1 MPETLKKD
9 ILDMCGQYKVTGAS
23 VDNVVKTIMALDYQK
38 GKEDKVRTD
47 VKSVLEAN
55 SSLLYGKK
63 TIRDSVMKS
72 YDLSVLNTS
81 VPATEIV
88 EMLEASEQYKNEN
101 PNDMN
106 QGVRCLWYG
115 ISGSGKTELARY
127 VAQKLQKPLLL
138 KRCSDLISPY
148 VGQTEINIR
157 EAFEEAL
164 NTESILL
171 IDEADS
177 FFADRSS
184 AQYGFERQMTN
195 EFLNQLEEFP
205 GIVIAN
211 TNLRKLLD
219 PAVMRRFH
227 LVTEFKALKEDGI
240 QNLLKSFFG
249 KFEFTEEQIQKLAR
263 FNTVTPG
270 DFGSLSGRIRFIPK
284 DKLSADYIIS
294 ALVKIQDEKRM
305 NGGCQIGFAS

>member
-1 MPETLKKD
+1 M
-9 ILDMCGQYKVTGAS
+9 
-23 VDNVVKTIMALDYQK
+23 
-38 GKEDKVRTD
+38 
-47 VKSVLEAN
+47 
-55 SSLLYGKK
+55 
-63 TIRDSVMKS
+63 
-72 YDLSVLNTS
+72 
-81 VPATEIV
+81 
-88 EMLEASEQYKNEN
+88 
-101 PNDMN
+101 
-106 QGVRCLWYG
+106 
-115 ISGSGKTELARY
+115 
-127 VAQKLQKPLLL
+127 
-138 KRCSDLISPY
+138 ISPY

-177 FFADRSS
+177 FFADRYS

-270 DFGSLSGRIRFIPK
+270 DFGSLAGKIRFMSKAEIN
-284 DKLSADYIIS
+284 SSIIVDELC
-294 ALVKIQDEKRM
+294 AIQEEKK
-305 NGGCQIGFAS
+305 GEKTIGFRI